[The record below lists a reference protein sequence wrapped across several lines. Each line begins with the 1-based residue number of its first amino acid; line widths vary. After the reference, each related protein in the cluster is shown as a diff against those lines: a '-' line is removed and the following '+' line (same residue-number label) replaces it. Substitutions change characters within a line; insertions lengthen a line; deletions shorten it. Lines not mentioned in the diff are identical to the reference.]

1 MYNDY
6 EPERYGEEEDEDEYY
21 DDEEE
26 DEMADFIDDGPE
38 VEEEYEP
45 EYSSVIRDIFGYDKR
60 KYRYI
65 ADDEEDDIEEASF
78 AQCMKEEKQSLR
90 AGIQE
95 DLEDI
100 RREEE
105 ELRAKAARKKAK
117 R

>member
-38 VEEEYEP
+38 TEEYEP

-65 ADDEEDDIEEASF
+65 ADDDDDIEEASF

-117 R
+117 RK